1 MKKTLFFALI
11 LFIGFTGC
19 KTKKMT
25 PVEEVPYERAT
36 IEHEPER
43 VIEVVSDTQIR
54 AVEERFT
61 FTRDQDKDL
70 HDQHQY
76 FVIIGS
82 FRNKNNA
89 ENYKQEIIAKG
100 FVPVILLS
108 ETGLHRVSVNSYRQE
123 AQARERIMQIRQSFP
138 EHADTWLLIRR

>member
-11 LFIGFTGC
+11 LFTGFTGC

-25 PVEEVPYERAT
+25 PVEEVPYERAA

-43 VIEVVSDTQIR
+43 AVEVVSDTQIR

-70 HDQHQY
+70 HDQYQY

-89 ENYKQEIIAKG
+89 ENYKQEMIAKG

-138 EHADTWLLIRR
+138 EHTDTWLLIRK